1 MPPQSVAM
9 PSCIKQFVGVIDSV
23 HDETSPDNIGE
34 RNMTAERRER
44 VTSVVFVL
52 DSDKMPL
59 DMCHPAKARKL
70 LREGRAAIYR
80 KEPFTIILKQ
90 RVVDHP
96 KRDYRLKIDYGSRHT
111 GLAILKGED
120 VCWLGQLEHR
130 TDIQKNLLQRRG
142 YRKRRRKA
150 NLRYRKPRFSNRTR
164 PEGWLPPSLQS
175 CVNNIH
181 TFVSRLMRLVPLG
194 AISYEN
200 VKFDTQLLQNP
211 DICGMQYQQGAL
223 AGYEVREYLLEKFQ
237 RKCVYCGLENVP
249 MEVEHLTPRS
259 RGGTN
264 RIGNLAIACHACNQ
278 AKGNMTAEEF
288 GFPELRKQA
297 RQSLK
302 DAAII
307 TATHWAVYRVLE
319 SFGFSLECGT
329 GGRTKLNRVAFDL
342 PKEHYYDAVC
352 VGASTPGNLYVRTK
366 SVQFIKAV
374 GRGSHQ
380 RTNVNASGFPRG
392 NFARQKRFF
401 GFQTGDLVRAII
413 PKGKKT
419 GVYVGVVACRKSGS
433 FDIKTKAG
441 RVQGLNHKY
450 FTLIQ
455 RADGYK
461 YFTERCCAIPSQHLK
476 KGTSMA

>member
-23 HDETSPDNIGE
+23 HDTTSPDNIGE

-44 VTSVVFVL
+44 VTPMVFVL
-52 DSDKMPL
+52 DSDKTPL
-59 DMCHPAKARKL
+59 DMCHPARARKL
-70 LREGRAAIYR
+70 LREGKAAIYR
-80 KEPFTIILKQ
+80 KAPFTIILK
-90 RVVDHP
+90 RKVAEPP
-96 KRDYRLKIDYGSRHT
+96 KQDYRLKIDYGSRHT

-142 YRKRRRKA
+142 YRRRRRTA
-150 NLRYRKPRFSNRTR
+150 NLRYRKPRFLNRAR
-164 PEGWLPPSLQS
+164 PEGWLPPSLRS
-175 CVNNIH
+175 RVDNIQ
-181 TFVSRLMRLVPLG
+181 TFVSRLTRLVPLG

-211 DICGMQYQQGAL
+211 DICGTQYQQGTL

-237 RKCVYCGLENVP
+237 RKCVYCGIDNVP
-249 MEVEHLTPRS
+249 LEVEHLTPRS
-259 RGGTN
+259 RGGSN
-264 RIGNLAIACHACNQ
+264 RVGNLAIACHACNQ

-288 GFPELRKQA
+288 GFPEVRKQA
-297 RQSLK
+297 EQPLK
-302 DAAII
+302 DAAVV
-307 TATHWAVYRVLE
+307 TATRWAVYQVLE
-319 SFGFSLECGT
+319 SFGLSLECGT

-352 VGASTPGNLYVRTK
+352 IGASTPDSFHVRTN

-392 NFARQKRFF
+392 YFAQQKRFY
-401 GFQTGDLVRAII
+401 GFQTGDLVKAII
-413 PKGKKT
+413 PKGKKA
-419 GVYVGVVACRKSGS
+419 GVYVGTVACRKTGS

-455 RADGYK
+455 RANGYQ
-461 YFTERCCAIPSQHLK
+461 YFTERSCAISSPHLK
-476 KGTSMA
+476 KGASMA